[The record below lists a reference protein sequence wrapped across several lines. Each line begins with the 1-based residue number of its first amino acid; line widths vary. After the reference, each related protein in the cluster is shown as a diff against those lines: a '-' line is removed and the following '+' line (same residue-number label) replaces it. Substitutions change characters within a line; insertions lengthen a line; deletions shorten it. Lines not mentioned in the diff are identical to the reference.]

1 MDYDDDRE
9 DLPAHVLK
17 VTRLYPEEEPAV
29 SVSLQLTRDE
39 LEEAPR
45 RTKMPPL
52 SDDEQPNPPEKVLD
66 AEPDEALDD
75 PAITDGMKSSDD
87 YVSNAFLKLNKEKL
101 LRPWDDIDRSD
112 EKYDGSTL
120 RQ

>member
-9 DLPAHVLK
+9 DLPANVLK

-52 SDDEQPNPPEKVLD
+52 LDDEQPNPLEKVLD

-87 YVSNAFLKLNKEKL
+87 YVSNVFLKLNKEKL
-101 LRPWDDIDRSD
+101 FRPWDDIDQSD
-112 EKYDGSTL
+112 EKV
-120 RQ
+120 

>member
-1 MDYDDDRE
+1 MHYDDDRE
-9 DLPAHVLK
+9 DLPSHMLK

-29 SVSLQLTRDE
+29 SVLLQLTRDE
-39 LEEAPR
+39 LEESPR

-101 LRPWDDIDRSD
+101 LRPWDDIDQSD
-112 EKYDGSTL
+112 EKV
-120 RQ
+120 

>member
-1 MDYDDDRE
+1 MDYDDDWE
-9 DLPAHVLK
+9 DLPEHVLN

-52 SDDEQPNPPEKVLD
+52 SDDEQPNSPEKVLD
-66 AEPDEALDD
+66 TEPDEALDD

-87 YVSNAFLKLNKEKL
+87 YVSNAFLKFNTYLSIAEL
-101 LRPWDDIDRSD
+101 IDF
-112 EKYDGSTL
+112 YIT
-120 RQ
+120 